1 MELETGVLV
10 DVLLALGA
18 ALVMSFAATP
28 IIKLFAQKVGA
39 MDVPNEARRVH
50 DHPIPRM
57 GGLAIFLG
65 FIFSVVLFGAI
76 TPQVQGIL
84 LGTVVI
90 VAVGAIDDVVPLSWW
105 VKLLAQLAA
114 AVVAV
119 LHGVVIENFMN
130 PIVFDNNVVLH
141 LGFLSVPITVFWI
154 VAITNSVN
162 LIDGL
167 DGLAAGVSTI
177 SGVTMLVIALMV
189 ADATVAVL
197 LAALVGACI
206 GFLPYNLNPAKI
218 FMGDT
223 GALLLGYVLSTA
235 SILGLFKFYAVVS
248 FAVPFLVLAVPLF
261 DTVFAFVRRVLTG
274 KNPMKPDRG
283 HFHHRLL
290 DMGLT
295 QKQAVAVLYVISAF
309 LGLAAVVLTTSGE
322 LKALILIA
330 AFIAA
335 LVIAGFLM
343 RSSLRAHEAAEKA
356 AADARSAE
364 DAPAEADP
372 RLPCVKGG
380 ATPEN
385 PNRSPEKRVR
395 FGEEEGAE
403 AERSFRT
410 EAGNGAD
417 EASSDDGGA
426 L

>member
-1 MELETGVLV
+1 MHLETGVLA
-10 DVLLALGA
+10 DVLLAAGA

-28 IIKLFAQKVGA
+28 IIKIFAQKVGA
-39 MDVPNEARRVH
+39 MDVPDGARRIH

-65 FIFSVVLFGAI
+65 FILATVLFGYI
-76 TPQVQGIL
+76 TRPVQGIL
-84 LGTVVI
+84 LGAVLI
-90 VAVGAIDDVVPLSWW
+90 VAVGAIDDVVSLVWW
-105 VKLLAQLAA
+105 VKLLAQIAA
-114 AVVAV
+114 AIIAV
-119 LHGVVIENFMN
+119 LHGVVIENLMN

-141 LGFLSVPITVFWI
+141 LGFLSVPITVVWI

-177 SGVTMLVIALMV
+177 AGVTMLVIALLV
-189 ADATVAVL
+189 ADPTVAVL

-261 DTVFAFVRRVLTG
+261 DTVFAFFRRLLTG

-290 DMGLT
+290 DMGLN
-295 QKQAVAVLYVISAF
+295 QKQAVAILYTISAM
-309 LGLAAVVLTTSGE
+309 LGLAAVVITTSGE
-322 LKALILIA
+322 LKALMLIA

-335 LVIAGFLM
+335 IVIAGFLM
-343 RSSLRAHEAAEKA
+343 KSSLHVRA
-356 AADARSAE
+356 ARTEQDESP
-364 DAPAEADP
+364 APADETNPSDTEN
-372 RLPCVKGG
+372 GG
-380 ATPEN
+380 H
-385 PNRSPEKRVR
+385 
-395 FGEEEGAE
+395 EG
-403 AERSFRT
+403 
-410 EAGNGAD
+410 
-417 EASSDDGGA
+417 
-426 L
+426 

>member
-1 MELETGVLV
+1 MQLEPGVLL

-18 ALVMSFAATP
+18 ALVLSFAATP
-28 IIKLFAQKVGA
+28 IVKAFAQKVGA
-39 MDVPNEARRVH
+39 MDVPGEARRVH

-65 FIFSVVLFGAI
+65 FLLSVVLFGTI

-90 VAVGAIDDVVPLSWW
+90 VAVGAIDDVVPLAWW
-105 VKLLAQLAA
+105 VKLLAQIAA

-130 PIVFDNNVVLH
+130 PIVFDNDVVLH
-141 LGFLSVPITVFWI
+141 LGFLSVPITILWI

-189 ADATVAVL
+189 ADASVAVL
-197 LAALVGACI
+197 LAALVGACV
-206 GFLPYNLNPAKI
+206 GFLPFNLNPAKI

-261 DTVFAFVRRVLTG
+261 DTAFAFFRRLLTG

-290 DMGLT
+290 DMGLS

-309 LGLAAVVLTTSGE
+309 LGLSAVVLTTSGE
-322 LKALILIA
+322 LKALLLIA

-335 LVIAGFLM
+335 LIIAAFLM
-343 RSSLRAHEAAEKA
+343 KSHRPHEPSGEESPEK
-356 AADARSAE
+356 
-364 DAPAEADP
+364 
-372 RLPCVKGG
+372 
-380 ATPEN
+380 
-385 PNRSPEKRVR
+385 PNRSPAERVR

-403 AERSFRT
+403 AERSFRP

-417 EASSDDGGA
+417 EASSDEGGPHE
-426 L
+426 